1 MGINVY
7 LNWESQ
13 SPEQIVAQEDAY
25 LTLDGGS
32 VGYLRESYTGGPY
45 VTKLLARDA
54 FESPTRQAE
63 IPAAILRERLTSV
76 TEPVYGL
83 NAGDIA
89 ARMITQSLE
98 ESGASV
104 SHPRPYRTSPMTVEE
119 AIAARYAT
127 EPDIARAVL
136 ESVRRFVALA
146 EEKELETG
154 RPCTV
159 RVEY

>member
-1 MGINVY
+1 MGIDVY
-7 LNWESQ
+7 LKWPGQ
-13 SPEQIVAQEDAY
+13 TPEEQLAQEDAY
-25 LTLDGGS
+25 LSLDGGS
-32 VGYLRESYTGGPY
+32 VGYMRESYTGGPY

-63 IPAAILRERLTSV
+63 IPAAVLRERLTSV

-83 NAGDIA
+83 NAADII
-89 ARMITQSLE
+89 AREITKQLE
-98 ESGASV
+98 DTGASV
-104 SHPRPYRTSPMTVEE
+104 LHPRPYRTSPMTAEE

-127 EPDIARAVL
+127 EPDVARAVL
-136 ESVRRFVALA
+136 KSVRDFVALA
-146 EEKELETG
+146 EAKELETG